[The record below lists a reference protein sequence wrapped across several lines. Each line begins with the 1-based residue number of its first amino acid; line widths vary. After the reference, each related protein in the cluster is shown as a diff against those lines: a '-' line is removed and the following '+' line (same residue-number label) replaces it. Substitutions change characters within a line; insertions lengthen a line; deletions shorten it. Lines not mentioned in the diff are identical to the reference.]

1 MKQSSKKRMLVFLY
15 MIRTRRNKSLD
26 REREKKTDKHNLIA
40 RNKKE
45 KQRRDLILYKK
56 WKQKKTDLK

>member
-1 MKQSSKKRMLVFLY
+1 

-26 REREKKTDKHNLIA
+26 REREKTDKHNLIA

-45 KQRRDLILYKK
+45 KQNERFNFVQKMEAKK
-56 WKQKKTDLK
+56 IDLK

>member
-1 MKQSSKKRMLVFLY
+1 

-45 KQRRDLILYKK
+45 KQNERFNFVQKMEAKK
-56 WKQKKTDLK
+56 N